1 MELERAK
8 ELIAQQISFGSGY
21 NRNSVRLIL
30 GEVQRE
36 QGMHAANLLIKAMDL
51 ERLFDLRPGTDFTQI
66 NR

>member
-51 ERLFDLRPGTDFTQI
+51 ERLFDLRPGTDFTRI

>member
-1 MELERAK
+1 MELDRAK